1 MARLSLF
8 SALLFSLA
16 STVAQACGS
25 QAEPCKVALGEYHAA
40 VPATALPPGE
50 KRPAVLFFHG
60 AGGGG
65 DAVLAADSVLKPFV
79 DAGYVVLGPTGLVM
93 QGSRYGRGWSFL
105 PDAPQQRDELAFA
118 QQVLGDA
125 AARFDID
132 RKRVLVGGF
141 SIGASLTWYLACRQP
156 DLGAAYAPLAGN
168 FWRPHP
174 TKCAGPVDIL
184 QTHGWRDEVFPL
196 EGRQLGPNHAQGDVF
211 EGLQLWRA
219 TDGCKTTRPDA
230 VEVHGPVW
238 QRSWTNCES
247 GRQVSLVLHAG
258 GHEDPPK
265 EWAGLA
271 RRWFEARLK
280 ARPVAN

>member
-1 MARLSLF
+1 MARLSFL
-8 SALLFSLA
+8 SALLFGFA
-16 STVAQACGS
+16 STAAQACGS
-25 QAEPCKVALGEYHAA
+25 QAEPCKVALGDYHAA
-40 VPATALPPGE
+40 VPAAAPPRGE

-65 DAVLAADSVLKPFV
+65 DAVLASDSVLRPFV
-79 DAGYVVLGPTGLVM
+79 EAGYVVLGPNGLVM

-105 PDAPQQRDELAFA
+105 PDAPQQRDELAFT
-118 QQVLGDA
+118 QQVLDDA
-125 AARFDID
+125 ATRFDID
-132 RKRVLVGGF
+132 RKRVLIGGF

-156 DLGAAYAPLAGN
+156 DLGAAYVPLAGN

-174 TKCAGPVDIL
+174 TRCAGPVDIL

-219 TDGCKTTRPDA
+219 TNGCKTTRPDSI
-230 VEVHGPVW
+230 EVRGPVW

-247 GRQVSLVLHAG
+247 GRQVSLMLHAG

-265 EWAGLA
+265 EWAEQA
-271 RRWFEARLK
+271 RHWFEARLK
-280 ARPVAN
+280 ARPAAN

>member
-1 MARLSLF
+1 MARLFLF
-8 SALLFSLA
+8 STLFLGLA
-16 STVAQACGS
+16 GSAAQACGGPG
-25 QAEPCKVALGEYHAA
+25 EPCKVPLGDYHAA
-40 VPATALPPGE
+40 VPTVAPPPAE

-65 DAVLAADSVLKPFV
+65 DAILAADSVLRPFV
-79 DAGYVVLGPTGLVM
+79 EAGYVVLGPNGLVM
-93 QGSRYGRGWSFL
+93 PNSRYGRGWSFL

-125 AARFDID
+125 VARFDID
-132 RKRVLVGGF
+132 RTRVLVAGF

-168 FWRPHP
+168 FWRPQP
-174 TKCAGPVDIL
+174 EKCAGPVDIL

-196 EGRQLGPNHAQGDVF
+196 EGRQLGPKHAQGDVF

-219 TDGCKTTRPDA
+219 TDGCKSTRPDA
-230 VEVHGPVW
+230 IEVRGPVW
-238 QRSWTNCES
+238 QRSWTKCES

-258 GHEDPPK
+258 GHEDPPT
-265 EWAGLA
+265 EWAELA
-271 RRWFEARLK
+271 RHWFEASLK
-280 ARPVAN
+280 ARPAAN

>member
-1 MARLSLF
+1 MTRLVLL
-8 SALLFSLA
+8 SALILGL
-16 STVAQACGS
+16 THTMAQACGS
-25 QAEPCKVALGEYHAA
+25 QAEPCKVALGDYHAA
-40 VPATALPPGE
+40 VPAAAPPPGE

-65 DAVLAADSVLKPFV
+65 DAILAADSVLRPFV
-79 DAGYVVLGPTGLVM
+79 EAGYVVLGPNGLVM

-118 QQVLGDA
+118 QQVLDDA
-125 AARFDID
+125 VARFDVD

-156 DLGAAYAPLAGN
+156 DLGAAYVPLAGN
-168 FWRPHP
+168 FWRPQP
-174 TKCAGPVDIL
+174 ERCAGPVDIL

-196 EGRQLGPNHAQGDVF
+196 EGRQLGSGHAQGDVF
-211 EGLQLWRA
+211 EGLRLWRVA
-219 TDGCKTTRPDA
+219 NGCKTTRPDA
-230 VEVHGPVW
+230 IEVHGQVW
-238 QRSWTNCES
+238 QRSWTNCAS

-265 EWAGLA
+265 EWAELA
-271 RRWFEARLK
+271 RHWFEARLK
-280 ARPVAN
+280 ARPAGN